1 LGLQFHPGGVLAA
14 GLTFGFLYRDALRC
28 LVGSG

>member
-14 GLTFGFLYRDALRC
+14 GLTFGFLYSDALRC